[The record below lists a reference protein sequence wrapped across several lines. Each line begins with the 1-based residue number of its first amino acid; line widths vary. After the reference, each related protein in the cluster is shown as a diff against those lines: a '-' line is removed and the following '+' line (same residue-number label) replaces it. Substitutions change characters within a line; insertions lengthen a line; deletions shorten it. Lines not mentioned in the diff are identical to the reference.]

1 MDFRKRLSVM
11 FMIMTVFPILLLV
24 SFGFIIIEYQ
34 ASVMQ
39 QAYDTEVNTLQALQ
53 NPVQVLNRLT
63 RGTYNELK
71 TVTRN
76 TPDELLDVSY
86 LQSTNESLEKR
97 QAFLVVQKGDTLVY
111 CGNETLYEMVQDSLP
126 EYGSS
131 YKANVDGGLY
141 VSGRIPYLVKQQDF
155 LFSDGENGSVYII
168 SDVNTLMPQTKTSLI
183 QAIGSVV
190 IVFFAT
196 GLFLIIWLYAGIIKP
211 INKLKHAT
219 RRVKEGDLNFRL
231 EKTGEDEIGE
241 LSADFEEMRAH
252 LKTEID
258 TRIQYEEDLRNLIGN
273 ISHDL
278 KTPLTTIKGY
288 AEGMMDGVA
297 DTPEKQEKY
306 LRTIRSKA
314 EDMTRMVEELSLYTR
329 IDCKSYPYHFEK
341 VRLKDFF
348 SDCIEEDEPELE
360 QKNIKI
366 ALVNNLSEDDEVY
379 ADREQLKRITMN
391 IIGNAVKYLSKEC
404 GEITITL
411 LDESSYIRTEISDT
425 GAGIP
430 QKDLPHIFERFY
442 RGDTSRNT
450 GKGGSGLGLAIV
462 KQIVEDHGGSIYA
475 RSKEGEG
482 TTISFTLLKI
492 RRDGEEQKLPQARPG
507 LSGIKA

>member
-1 MDFRKRLSVM
+1 MDFRKRLVVM
-11 FMIMTVFPILLLV
+11 FMIMTLFPILLLV
-24 SFGFIIIEYQ
+24 SFGFIIIQYQ
-34 ASVMQ
+34 ANAMQ
-39 QAYDTEVNTLQALQ
+39 QVYETEVNTLQALQ

-71 TVTRN
+71 TVTRQ
-76 TPDELLDVSY
+76 TPDDLLDESY
-86 LQSTNESLEKR
+86 LQSLNESLEKR

-111 CGNETLYEMVQDSLP
+111 CGNEALYEMVEDSLP
-126 EYGSS
+126 EYGS
-131 YKANVDGGLY
+131 YNANVDGGLY
-141 VSGRIPYLVKQQDF
+141 ISGRIPYLVKQQDF
-155 LFSDGENGSVYII
+155 LFSDEEPGSVYII
-168 SDVNTLMPQTKTSLI
+168 SDVNTLMPQTRTSLV

-190 IVFFAT
+190 IVFLVT
-196 GLFLIIWLYAGIIKP
+196 GILLIIWLYAGILKP
-211 INKLKHAT
+211 INKLKQAT
-219 RRVKEGDLNFRL
+219 RRVKEGDLDFRL

-241 LSADFEEMRAH
+241 LSEDFEEMRAH

-258 TRIQYEEDLRNLIGN
+258 TRIQYEEDLRTLIGN

-341 VRLKDFF
+341 VRLKEFF

-360 QKNIKI
+360 QKGIKI
-366 ALVNNLSEDDEVY
+366 SMENYLSEDDEVY

-391 IIGNAVKYLSKEC
+391 IIGNAVKYLSKES
-404 GEITITL
+404 GAITISL
-411 LDESSYIRTEISDT
+411 YDEFSYIRTEIRDT

-430 QKDLPHIFERFY
+430 KKDLPHIFERFY

-450 GKGGSGLGLAIV
+450 GKGGSGLGLAIA
-462 KQIVEDHGGSIYA
+462 KQIVEDHGGTIGA
-475 RSKEGEG
+475 RSEEGEG
-482 TTISFTLLKI
+482 TTISFTLLKV
-492 RRDGEEQKLPQARPG
+492 RRDGQEQNLPRAYRG
-507 LSGIKA
+507 LDGIKA

>member
-1 MDFRKRLSVM
+1 MDFRKRLVVM
-11 FMIMTVFPILLLV
+11 FMLMTLFPILLLV
-24 SFGFIIIEYQ
+24 SFGFIIIRYQ
-34 ASVMQ
+34 ASAMQ
-39 QAYDTEVNTLQALQ
+39 QVYETEVSTLQALQ

-71 TVTRN
+71 TVTKQR
-76 TPDELLDVSY
+76 PDDLLDTMY
-86 LQSTNESLEKR
+86 LQTINERLQKR
-97 QAFLVVQKGDTLVY
+97 QAFLVVQKGDALVY
-111 CGNETLYEMVQDSLP
+111 CGNDALYELVEDSLP
-126 EYGSS
+126 EYGS
-131 YKANVDGGLY
+131 YNANVDGGLY
-141 VSGRIPYLVKQQDF
+141 ISGRIPYLVKQQDF
-155 LFSDGENGSVYII
+155 VFSDEEPGSVYVI

-190 IVFFAT
+190 IVFLIT
-196 GLFLIIWLYAGIIKP
+196 GIFLSVWLYAGIIKP
-211 INKLKHAT
+211 INKLKYAT
-219 RRVKEGDLNFRL
+219 RRVKEGDLDFRL

-258 TRIQYEEDLRNLIGN
+258 TRMQYEEDLRTLIGN

-288 AEGMMDGVA
+288 AEGIMDGVA
-297 DTPEKQEKY
+297 DTPEKKEKY

-314 EDMTRMVEELSLYTR
+314 EDMTRMVEELALYTK

-348 SDCIEEDEPELE
+348 TDCIEEDEPELE
-360 QKNIKI
+360 RKNIKI
-366 ALVNNLSEDDEVY
+366 RLVNQLSEDDEVY

-391 IIGNAVKYLSKEC
+391 IIGNAVKYLSKES
-404 GEITITL
+404 GKITITL
-411 LDESSYIRTEISDT
+411 TDELSYIRTGITDT
-425 GAGIP
+425 GVGIP
-430 QKDLPHIFERFY
+430 KKDLPHIFERFY

-462 KQIVEDHGGSIYA
+462 KQIIEDHGGTICA
-475 RSKEGEG
+475 RSIEGEG
-482 TTISFTLLKI
+482 TTISFTLLRVRKDGKEQEIPQI
-492 RRDGEEQKLPQARPG
+492 RRELG
-507 LSGIKA
+507 GIKQ

>member
-1 MDFRKRLSVM
+1 MDFRKRLVVM
-11 FMIMTVFPILLLV
+11 FMIMTLFPILLLV
-24 SFGFIIIEYQ
+24 SFGFIIINYQ
-34 ASVMQ
+34 TNVMQ
-39 QAYDTEVNTLQALQ
+39 QAYETEVNTLQALQ

-63 RGTYNELK
+63 RGIYNELK
-71 TVTRN
+71 TEAGKN
-76 TPDELLDVSY
+76 PDALLDTEY
-86 LQSTNESLEKR
+86 LTSINESLEKR
-97 QAFLVVQKGDTLVY
+97 QAFLVVQKGDSLVY
-111 CGNETLYEMVQDSLP
+111 CGNDVLYEMVRDSLP
-126 EYGSS
+126 EYGS
-131 YKANVDGGLY
+131 YNTNVDGGLY
-141 VSGRIPYLVKQQDF
+141 VNGRVPYLVKQQDF
-155 LFSDGENGSVYII
+155 LFSDEEPGSFYIV
-168 SDVNTLMPQTKTSLI
+168 SDVNRLMPQTKNSLI

-190 IVFFAT
+190 IVFLVT
-196 GLFLIIWLYAGIIKP
+196 GIFLIIWMYAGIMKP
-211 INKLKHAT
+211 INKLKQAT
-219 RRVKEGDLNFRL
+219 RRVKEGDLDFRL

-258 TRIQYEEDLRNLIGN
+258 TRIQYEEDLRTLIGN

-314 EDMTRMVEELSLYTR
+314 EDMTRMVEELALYTR

-341 VRLKDFF
+341 VRLKEFF
-348 SDCIEEDEPELE
+348 ADCIEEDEPELE
-360 QKNIKI
+360 QRNIKI
-366 ALVNNLSEDDEVY
+366 SLADRLSEDDEVY

-391 IIGNAVKYLSKEC
+391 IIGNAVKYLSKDS

-411 LDESSYIRTEISDT
+411 IDELSYIRTEISDT

-430 QKDLPHIFERFY
+430 KKDLPHIFERFY

-462 KQIVEDHGGSIYA
+462 KQIVEDHGGTISA
-475 RSKEGEG
+475 KSAEGEG
-482 TTISFTLLKI
+482 TTISFTLLKV
-492 RRDGEEQKLPQARPG
+492 RKNGQEQKLPQALRFLG
-507 LSGIKA
+507 EIKA

>member
-1 MDFRKRLSVM
+1 MDFRKRLVVM
-11 FMIMTVFPILLLV
+11 FMLMTLFPILLLV
-24 SFGFIIIEYQ
+24 SFGFIIIQYQ
-34 ASVMQ
+34 ANVMQ
-39 QAYDTEVNTLQALQ
+39 QAYDTEVDTLQALQ

-71 TVTRN
+71 TVTGN
-76 TPDELLDVSY
+76 NPDKLLDTSY
-86 LQSTNESLEKR
+86 LHTINESLEKR
-97 QAFLVVQKGDTLVY
+97 QAFLVVQKGEALVY
-111 CGNETLYEMVQDSLP
+111 CGNDVLYEMVEDSLP
-126 EYGSS
+126 EYGA

-155 LFSDGENGSVYII
+155 TFSDEETGSFYII
-168 SDVNTLMPQTKTSLI
+168 SDVNTLMPQTRNSLI

-190 IVFFAT
+190 IVFLVT

-211 INKLKHAT
+211 INKLKQAT
-219 RRVKEGDLNFRL
+219 RRVKEGDLDFCL

-241 LSADFEEMRAH
+241 LSQDFEEMRAH

-258 TRIQYEEDLRNLIGN
+258 TRIQYEEDLRTLIGN

-314 EDMTRMVEELSLYTR
+314 EDMTRMVEELALYTK
-329 IDCKSYPYHFEK
+329 IDCKSYPYYFEK
-341 VRLKDFF
+341 VRLDDFF
-348 SDCIEEDEPELE
+348 VDCIEEDEPELE

-366 ALVNNLSEDDEVY
+366 RLVNLLSEDTEVY

-391 IIGNAVKYLSKEC
+391 IIGNAVKYLSKES

-411 LDESSYIRTEISDT
+411 SDEISYIRTEISDT
-425 GAGIP
+425 GVGIKK
-430 QKDLPHIFERFY
+430 KDLPHIFERFY

-450 GKGGSGLGLAIV
+450 GKGGSGLGLAIA
-462 KQIVEDHGGSIYA
+462 KQIVEDHGGTISA
-475 RSKEGEG
+475 RSEEGEG
-482 TTISFTLLKI
+482 TTISFTLLKV
-492 RRDGEEQKLPQARPG
+492 RRDGKEQKQPQAYRG
-507 LSGIKA
+507 LEGIKA

>member
-1 MDFRKRLSVM
+1 MDFRKRLIVT
-11 FMIMTVFPILLLV
+11 FMIMTLFPIALLMSL
-24 SFGFIIIEYQ
+24 GCIIIEYQ
-34 ASVMQ
+34 ESVMQ

-63 RGTYNELK
+63 RGIYNELR
-71 TVTRN
+71 TVTQN
-76 TPDELLDVSY
+76 EPDSLLDASF
-86 LQSTNESLEKR
+86 LQEMNDRLEKR
-97 QAFLVVQKGDTLVY
+97 QAFLVVYKDGGIVF
-111 CGNETLYEMVQDSLP
+111 CGNDDIFRKIKDSLP
-126 EYGSS
+126 EYGS
-131 YKANVDGGLY
+131 YNTNVDGGLY
-141 VSGRIPYLVKQQDF
+141 VNGRIPYLVKQQDF

-168 SDVNTLMPQTKTSLI
+168 SDVNTLMPQTRTSLI
-183 QAIGSVV
+183 QAIGSVL
-190 IVFFAT
+190 IVFFIT
-196 GLFLIIWLYAGIIKP
+196 GLLLIVWLYAGLIKP
-211 INKLKHAT
+211 INKLKRAT

-241 LSADFEEMRAH
+241 LSEDFEEMRAH

-288 AEGMMDGVA
+288 AEGMLDGVA

-341 VRLKDFF
+341 VHLRDFF
-348 SDCIEEDEPELE
+348 SDCIEEDGPELE
-360 QKNIKI
+360 EKHIKI
-366 ALVNNLSEDDEVY
+366 SLDARLPEDDEVY
-379 ADREQLKRITMN
+379 ADREQLKRVTMN
-391 IIGNAVKYLSKEC
+391 IIGNAVKYLSKES

-411 LDESSYIRTEISDT
+411 LDEPSYIRTEITDT

-430 QKDLPHIFERFY
+430 EKDLPHIFERFY
-442 RGDTSRNT
+442 RGDSSRNT

-462 KQIVEDHGGSIYA
+462 KQIVEDHGGTIRAVST
-475 RSKEGEG
+475 EGEG
-482 TTISFTLLKI
+482 TTISFTLLKVH
-492 RRDGEEQKLPQARPG
+492 RDGKEQNAPKAAKY
-507 LSGIKA
+507 LSGIKE

>member
-1 MDFRKRLSVM
+1 MDFRKRLVVM
-11 FMIMTVFPILLLV
+11 FMIMTLFPILLLV
-24 SFGFIIIEYQ
+24 SCGFIIIGYQ
-34 ASVMQ
+34 TSVMK

-63 RGTYNELK
+63 RGSYNELK
-71 TVTRN
+71 TVTKNR
-76 TPDELLDVSY
+76 PDDLLDLTY
-86 LQSTNESLEKR
+86 LRTINESLEKR

-111 CGNETLYEMVQDSLP
+111 CGNDTLYELVADSLP
-126 EYGSS
+126 EYGA
-131 YKANVDGGLY
+131 YNTNVDGGLY

-155 LFSDGENGSVYII
+155 FFSDEEPGSFYII
-168 SDVNTLMPQTKTSLI
+168 SDVNTLMPQTRTSLM
-183 QAIGSVV
+183 QAIGAVV
-190 IVFFAT
+190 IVFLVT
-196 GLFLIIWLYAGIIKP
+196 GVLLIVWLYAGVLKP
-211 INKLKHAT
+211 INKLRHAT
-219 RRVKEGDLNFRL
+219 RRVKEGDLDFRL
-231 EKTGEDEIGE
+231 ERTGEDEIGQ

-258 TRIQYEEDLRNLIGN
+258 TRIQYEEELRTLIGN

-314 EDMTRMVEELSLYTR
+314 EDMTRMVEELALYTR

-348 SDCIEEDEPELE
+348 ADCIEEDEPELE
-360 QKNIKI
+360 RKQIKI
-366 ALVNNLSEDDEVY
+366 ELADHLTEDDEVY

-391 IIGNAVKYLSKEC
+391 IIGNAVKYLSKES
-404 GEITITL
+404 GKITITL
-411 LDESSYIRTEISDT
+411 TDELSYIRTGITDT
-425 GAGIP
+425 GVGIP
-430 QKDLPHIFERFY
+430 KKDLPHIFERFY

-450 GKGGSGLGLAIV
+450 GKGGSGLGLAIA
-462 KQIVEDHGGSIYA
+462 KQIVEDHGGVISA
-475 RSKEGEG
+475 HSEEGEG
-482 TTISFTLLKI
+482 TTISFTLLKV
-492 RRDGEEQKLPQARPG
+492 RKDGKEQKLPKAYRG
-507 LSGIKA
+507 LDGIKA

>member
-1 MDFRKRLSVM
+1 MDFRKRLVVM
-11 FMIMTVFPILLLV
+11 FMIMTLFPILLLV
-24 SFGFIIIEYQ
+24 SFGFIIINYQ
-34 ASVMQ
+34 TNVMQ
-39 QAYDTEVNTLQALQ
+39 QAYETEVNTLQALQ

-63 RGTYNELK
+63 RGIYNELK
-71 TVTRN
+71 TEAGKN
-76 TPDELLDVSY
+76 PDALLDTEY
-86 LQSTNESLEKR
+86 LTSINESLEKR
-97 QAFLVVQKGDTLVY
+97 QAFLVVQKGDSLVY
-111 CGNETLYEMVQDSLP
+111 CGNDVLYEMVRDSLP
-126 EYGSS
+126 EYGS
-131 YKANVDGGLY
+131 YNTNVDGGLY
-141 VSGRIPYLVKQQDF
+141 VNGRVPYLVKQKDF
-155 LFSDGENGSVYII
+155 LFTDEEPGSFYIV
-168 SDVNTLMPQTKTSLI
+168 SDVNRLMPQTKNSLI

-190 IVFFAT
+190 IVFLVT
-196 GLFLIIWLYAGIIKP
+196 GIFLIIWMYAGIMKP
-211 INKLKHAT
+211 INKLKQAT
-219 RRVKEGDLNFRL
+219 RRVKEGDLDFRL

-258 TRIQYEEDLRNLIGN
+258 TRIQYEEDLRTLIGN

-314 EDMTRMVEELSLYTR
+314 EDMTRMVEELALYTR

-341 VRLKDFF
+341 VRLKEFF
-348 SDCIEEDEPELE
+348 ADCIEEDEPELE

-366 ALVNNLSEDDEVY
+366 VLEDKLSEDDEVY

-391 IIGNAVKYLSKEC
+391 IIGNAVKYLSKDS

-411 LDESSYIRTEISDT
+411 IDELSYIRTEISDT
-425 GAGIP
+425 GAGISK
-430 QKDLPHIFERFY
+430 KDLPHIFERFY

-462 KQIVEDHGGSIYA
+462 KQIVEDHGGTISA
-475 RSKEGEG
+475 KSAEGEG
-482 TTISFTLLKI
+482 TTISFTLLKV
-492 RRDGEEQKLPQARPG
+492 RKNGQEQKLPQALRFLG
-507 LSGIKA
+507 EIKA

>member
-1 MDFRKRLSVM
+1 MDFRKRLVVM
-11 FMIMTVFPILLLV
+11 FMIMTLFPILLLV
-24 SFGFIIIEYQ
+24 SFGFIIINYQ
-34 ASVMQ
+34 TNVMQ
-39 QAYDTEVNTLQALQ
+39 QAYETEVNTLQALQ

-63 RGTYNELK
+63 RGIYNELK
-71 TVTRN
+71 TEAGKN
-76 TPDELLDVSY
+76 PDALLDTEY
-86 LQSTNESLEKR
+86 LTSINESLEKR
-97 QAFLVVQKGDTLVY
+97 QAFLVVQKGDSLVY
-111 CGNETLYEMVQDSLP
+111 CGNDVLYEMVRDSLP
-126 EYGSS
+126 EYGS
-131 YKANVDGGLY
+131 YNTNVDGGLY
-141 VSGRIPYLVKQQDF
+141 VNGRVPYLVKQKDF
-155 LFSDGENGSVYII
+155 LFTDEEPGSFYIV
-168 SDVNTLMPQTKTSLI
+168 SDVNRLMPQTKNSLI

-190 IVFFAT
+190 IVFLVT
-196 GLFLIIWLYAGIIKP
+196 GIFLIIWMYAGIMKP
-211 INKLKHAT
+211 INKLKQAT
-219 RRVKEGDLNFRL
+219 RRVKEGDLDFRL

-258 TRIQYEEDLRNLIGN
+258 TRIQYEEDLRTLIGN

-314 EDMTRMVEELSLYTR
+314 EDMTRMVEELALYTR

-341 VRLKDFF
+341 VRLKEFF
-348 SDCIEEDEPELE
+348 ADCIEEDEPELE
-360 QKNIKI
+360 QRNIKI
-366 ALVNNLSEDDEVY
+366 SLADRLSEDDEVY

-391 IIGNAVKYLSKEC
+391 IIGNAVKYLSKDS

-411 LDESSYIRTEISDT
+411 IDELSYIRTEISDT
-425 GAGIP
+425 GAGISK
-430 QKDLPHIFERFY
+430 KDLPHIFERFY

-462 KQIVEDHGGSIYA
+462 KQIVEDHGGTISA
-475 RSKEGEG
+475 KSAEGEG
-482 TTISFTLLKI
+482 TTISFTLLKV
-492 RRDGEEQKLPQARPG
+492 RKNGQEQKLPQALRFLG
-507 LSGIKA
+507 EIKA

>member
-1 MDFRKRLSVM
+1 MGFRKRLVVM
-11 FMIMTVFPILLLV
+11 FMIMTFFPILLLI
-24 SFGFIIIEYQ
+24 SFGFIINAYQ

-39 QAYDTEVNTLQALQ
+39 QTYDTEMNALQVLQ

-63 RGTYNELK
+63 RGTYNEIK
-71 TVTRN
+71 AVTKDN
-76 TPDELLDVSY
+76 PDKMLDLTY
-86 LQSTNESLEKR
+86 LQSLNEELEKR
-97 QAFLVVQKGDTLVY
+97 QAFLVVQKGDVLVY
-111 CGNETLYEMVQDSLP
+111 CGNDELFEMIRDSLP
-126 EYGSS
+126 EYGS
-131 YKANVDGGLY
+131 YNTNVDGGLY
-141 VSGRIPYLVKQQDF
+141 VNGKVPYLVKQQDF
-155 LFSDGENGSVYII
+155 TYSDEETGSVYIV
-168 SDVNTLMPQTKTSLI
+168 SDANRLMPQTKTSLM

-190 IVFFAT
+190 IVFFVT
-196 GLFLIIWLYAGIIKP
+196 GILLDIWIYAGVLKP
-211 INKLKHAT
+211 INKLKQAT
-219 RRVKEGDLNFRL
+219 RRVKEGDLDFRL

-252 LKTEID
+252 LKAEID
-258 TRIQYEEDLRNLIGN
+258 TRMQYEEDLRTLIGN

-314 EDMTRMVEELSLYTR
+314 EDMTRMVEELALYTR

-348 SDCIEEDEPELE
+348 FDCIAEDEPELE
-360 QKNIKI
+360 QKNIRITLKDC
-366 ALVNNLSEDDEVY
+366 LTEDDEVY

-391 IIGNAVKYLSKEC
+391 IIGNAVKYLSKES
-404 GEITITL
+404 GEITIL
-411 LDESSYIRTEISDT
+411 LMDEKSHIRTEIRDT

-430 QKDLPHIFERFY
+430 KKDLPHIFERFY

-462 KQIVEDHGGSIYA
+462 KQIVEDHGGTIGAKSE
-475 RSKEGEG
+475 EGEG
-482 TTISFTLLKI
+482 TTISFTLLKV
-492 RRDGEEQKLPQARPG
+492 RKDGKEQKGPQAYRG
-507 LSGIKA
+507 LDGVKM

>member
-1 MDFRKRLSVM
+1 MDFRKRLVVM
-11 FMIMTVFPILLLV
+11 FMIMTLFPILLLV
-24 SFGFIIIEYQ
+24 SFGFIIINYQ
-34 ASVMQ
+34 TNVMQ
-39 QAYDTEVNTLQALQ
+39 QAYETEVNTLQALQ

-63 RGTYNELK
+63 RGIYNELK
-71 TVTRN
+71 TEAGKN
-76 TPDELLDVSY
+76 PDALLDTEY
-86 LQSTNESLEKR
+86 LTSINESLEKR
-97 QAFLVVQKGDTLVY
+97 QAFLVVQKGDSLVY
-111 CGNETLYEMVQDSLP
+111 CGNDVLYEMVRDSLP
-126 EYGSS
+126 EYGS
-131 YKANVDGGLY
+131 YNTNVDGGLY
-141 VSGRIPYLVKQQDF
+141 VNGRVPYLVKQKDF
-155 LFSDGENGSVYII
+155 LFTDEEPGSFYIV
-168 SDVNTLMPQTKTSLI
+168 SDVNRLMPQTKNSLI

-190 IVFFAT
+190 IVFLVT
-196 GLFLIIWLYAGIIKP
+196 GIFLIIWMYAGIMKP
-211 INKLKHAT
+211 INKLKQAT
-219 RRVKEGDLNFRL
+219 RRVKEGDLDFRL

-258 TRIQYEEDLRNLIGN
+258 TRIQYEEDLRTLIGN

-314 EDMTRMVEELSLYTR
+314 EDMTRMVEELALYTR

-341 VRLKDFF
+341 VRLKEFF
-348 SDCIEEDEPELE
+348 ADCIEEDEPELE
-360 QKNIKI
+360 QRNIKI
-366 ALVNNLSEDDEVY
+366 SLADRLSEDDEVY

-391 IIGNAVKYLSKEC
+391 IIGNAVKYLSKDS

-411 LDESSYIRTEISDT
+411 IDELSYIRTEISDT

-430 QKDLPHIFERFY
+430 KKDLPHIFERFY

-462 KQIVEDHGGSIYA
+462 KQIVEDHGGTISA
-475 RSKEGEG
+475 KSAEGEG
-482 TTISFTLLKI
+482 TTISFTLLKV
-492 RRDGEEQKLPQARPG
+492 RKNGQEQKLPQALRFLG
-507 LSGIKA
+507 EIKA

>member
-1 MDFRKRLSVM
+1 MDFRKRLVVM
-11 FMIMTVFPILLLV
+11 FMIMTVFPMLLLI
-24 SFGFIIIEYQ
+24 SFGLIIMEYQ
-34 ASVMQ
+34 ENVMQ

-63 RGTYNELK
+63 RGTFDELK
-71 TVTRN
+71 AVTKEN
-76 TPDELLDVSY
+76 PDTLSDTSY
-86 LQSTNESLEKR
+86 LQELNESLEKR
-97 QAFLVVQKGDTLVY
+97 QAFLVVRKGGALLF
-111 CGNETLYEMVQDSLP
+111 CGNDTLYEMIEDSLP
-126 EYGSS
+126 EYGA
-131 YKANVDGGLY
+131 YNTNVDGGLY
-141 VSGRIPYLVKQQDF
+141 VNGKVPYLVKQQDF
-155 LFSDGENGSVYII
+155 LFTDGETGSAYII
-168 SDVNTLMPQTKTSLI
+168 SDVNKLMPQTKTSLF

-190 IVFFAT
+190 IVFLVT
-196 GLFLIIWLYAGIIKP
+196 GLFLILWSYAGIIKP
-211 INKLKHAT
+211 INKLKQAT
-219 RRVKEGDLNFRL
+219 RRVKEGDLDFRL
-231 EKTGEDEIGE
+231 EKTGSDEIGE

-258 TRIQYEEDLRNLIGN
+258 TRIQYEEDLRTLIGN

-341 VRLKDFF
+341 VRLRDFF
-348 SDCIEEDEPELE
+348 WDCIEEDEPELLR
-360 QKNIKI
+360 KNIKI
-366 ALVNNLSEDDEVY
+366 KLSDNLPEDDTVY

-391 IIGNAVKYLSKEC
+391 IIGNAVKYLSKDG

-411 LDESSYIRTEISDT
+411 IDELSYIRTEITDT

-430 QKDLPHIFERFY
+430 KKDLPHIFERFY

-462 KQIVEDHGGSIYA
+462 KQIVEDHGGTIGA
-475 RSKEGEG
+475 RSEEGEG
-482 TTISFTLLKI
+482 ATISFTLLKV
-492 RRDGEEQKLPQARPG
+492 RKDGQEQELPKAQFDLG
-507 LSGIKA
+507 EIKA

>member
-1 MDFRKRLSVM
+1 MEFRKRLIVM
-11 FMIMTVFPILLLV
+11 FMIMTLFPILLLISLGLV
-24 SFGFIIIEYQ
+24 IIKYQ
-34 ASVMQ
+34 ANVMQ

-71 TVTRN
+71 TVTKESPE
-76 TPDELLDVSY
+76 TLLEMSY
-86 LQSTNESLEKR
+86 LQSVNESLQKR
-97 QAFLVVQKGDTLVY
+97 QAFLIVQKGDELVY
-111 CGNETLYEMVQDSLP
+111 CGNEELYELVQDSLP
-126 EYGSS
+126 EYGA
-131 YKANVDGGLY
+131 YHANVDGGLY
-141 VSGRIPYLVKQQDF
+141 VNGRVPYLVKQHDF
-155 LFSDGENGSVYII
+155 LFVDDEPGSVYIV
-168 SDVNTLMPQTKTSLI
+168 SDVNTLIPQTKTSLM
-183 QAIGSVV
+183 QAIVAVV
-190 IVFFAT
+190 IVFLVT
-196 GLFLIIWLYAGIIKP
+196 GLLLITWLYAGVIKP

-219 RRVKEGDLNFRL
+219 RRVKEGDLDFRL
-231 EKTGEDEIGE
+231 EKMGEDEIGE

-288 AEGMMDGVA
+288 AEGMLDGVA

-314 EDMTRMVEELSLYTR
+314 EDMARMVEELALYTK

-348 SDCIEEDEPELE
+348 ADCIEEDEPELE
-360 QKNIKI
+360 QKHIKI
-366 ALVNNLSEDDEVY
+366 SLSDKLLEDDEVY

-391 IIGNAVKYLSKEC
+391 ILGNAVKYLSKDS

-411 LDESSYIRTEISDT
+411 TDEGSYIRTEISDT
-425 GAGIP
+425 GVGIP
-430 QKDLPHIFERFY
+430 EADLPHIFERFY

-462 KQIVEDHGGSIYA
+462 KQIVEDHGGTIHA

-482 TTISFTLLKI
+482 TTISFTLLKV
-492 RRDGEEQKLPQARPG
+492 RRDGQEQNLPKAFRG
-507 LSGIKA
+507 LGEIKA

>member
-1 MDFRKRLSVM
+1 MDFRKRLIVM
-11 FMIMTVFPILLLV
+11 FMIMTLFPILLLV
-24 SFGFIIIEYQ
+24 SFGFIIIRYQ
-34 ASVMQ
+34 ANVMQ
-39 QAYDTEVNTLQALQ
+39 QAYDTEVSTLQALQ

-71 TVTRN
+71 TVTKN
-76 TPDELLDVSY
+76 NPDILLDMSY
-86 LQSTNESLEKR
+86 LETVNANLEKR
-97 QAFLVVQKGDTLVY
+97 QAFLVVQKGDLLVY
-111 CGNETLYEMVQDSLP
+111 SGNSALYDMVEDTLP
-126 EYGSS
+126 EYGS
-131 YKANVDGGLY
+131 YNTNVDGGLY
-141 VSGRIPYLVKQQDF
+141 INGRVPYLVKQQDVM
-155 LFSDGENGSVYII
+155 FSDEETGSVYIV
-168 SDVNTLMPQTKTSLI
+168 SDVNTLIPQTKTSLF
-183 QAIGSVV
+183 QAIGSLV
-190 IVFFAT
+190 IVFLLTA
-196 GLFLIIWLYAGIIKP
+196 LFLLIWLYAGVIKP
-211 INKLKHAT
+211 INKLIQAT
-219 RRVKEGDLNFRL
+219 RRIKEGDLDFCL

-258 TRIQYEEDLRNLIGN
+258 TRIQYEEDLRSLIGN

-314 EDMTRMVEELSLYTR
+314 EDMTRMVEELALYTR

-348 SDCIEEDEPELE
+348 ADCIEEDEPELE
-360 QKNIKI
+360 RKNVKLTL
-366 ALVNNLSEDDEVY
+366 ADKLPEDDEVY
-379 ADREQLKRITMN
+379 ADREQLKRIAMN
-391 IIGNAVKYLSKEC
+391 IIGNAVKYLSKDS

-411 LDESSYIRTEISDT
+411 TDENDYIRTEISDT
-425 GAGIP
+425 GVGIP
-430 QKDLPHIFERFY
+430 EKDLPHIFERFY

-462 KQIVEDHGGSIYA
+462 KQIVEDHGGTISA

-482 TTISFTLLKI
+482 TTVSFTLLKV
-492 RRDGEEQKLPQARPG
+492 RRKYGENSDYRG
-507 LSGIKA
+507 

>member
-1 MDFRKRLSVM
+1 MDFRKRLIVM
-11 FMIMTVFPILLLV
+11 FMLMTLFPILLLV
-24 SFGFIIIEYQ
+24 SFGFIIIQYQ
-34 ASVMQ
+34 ANVMQ

-71 TVTRN
+71 TVTGQN
-76 TPDELLDVSY
+76 PDELLDTSY
-86 LQSTNESLEKR
+86 LRTVNESLEKR
-97 QAFLVVQKGDTLVY
+97 QAFLVVRKGNTLVY
-111 CGNETLYEMVQDSLP
+111 CGNDALYEMIEDSLP
-126 EYGSS
+126 EYGSYS
-131 YKANVDGGLY
+131 ANVDGGLY

-155 LFSDGENGSVYII
+155 LFSDEEPGSFYII
-168 SDVNTLMPQTKTSLI
+168 SDVNTLMPQTKNSLV

-190 IVFFAT
+190 IVFLVT
-196 GLFLIIWLYAGIIKP
+196 GLFLIIWLYAGILKP
-211 INKLKHAT
+211 INQLKQAT
-219 RRVKEGDLNFRL
+219 RRVKEGDLDFRL

-258 TRIQYEEDLRNLIGN
+258 TRIQYEEDLRTLIGN

-306 LRTIRSKA
+306 LKTIRSKA
-314 EDMTRMVEELSLYTR
+314 EDMTRMVEELALYTK
-329 IDCKSYPYHFEK
+329 IDCKSYPYYFEK
-341 VRLKDFF
+341 VRLDDFF
-348 SDCIEEDEPELE
+348 ADCIEEDEPELE

-366 ALVNNLSEDDEVY
+366 RMENLLSEDTEVY

-391 IIGNAVKYLSKEC
+391 IIGNAVKYLSKES
-404 GEITITL
+404 GEIVITL
-411 LDESSYIRTEISDT
+411 SDEISYIRTEISDT
-425 GAGIP
+425 GVGIP
-430 QKDLPHIFERFY
+430 KKDLPHIFERFY

-450 GKGGSGLGLAIV
+450 GKGGSGLGLAIA
-462 KQIVEDHGGSIYA
+462 KQIVEDHGGTISA
-475 RSKEGEG
+475 RSEEGKG
-482 TTISFTLLKI
+482 TIISFTLLKV
-492 RRDGEEQKLPQARPG
+492 RKDGKEQKQPQAYRG
-507 LSGIKA
+507 LEGIKA

>member
-1 MDFRKRLSVM
+1 MDFRKRLIVT
-11 FMIMTVFPILLLV
+11 FMIMTLVPILLLV
-24 SFGFIIIEYQ
+24 SMGWIILKYQ
-34 ASVMQ
+34 SSVMQ
-39 QAYDTEVNTLQALQ
+39 QTYDTEVDTLQALQ

-71 TVTRN
+71 TLTKQN
-76 TPDELLDVSY
+76 PEALLDRAY
-86 LQSTNESLEKR
+86 LEDVNASLDSR
-97 QAFLVVQKGDTLVY
+97 QAFLVVQKGDMLVY
-111 CGNETLYEMVQDSLP
+111 CGDELFYEMIRDSLP
-126 EYGSS
+126 AYGS
-131 YKANVDGGLY
+131 YNTNVDGGLY
-141 VSGRIPYLVKQQDF
+141 VNGRVPYLVKQQDF
-155 LFSDGENGSVYII
+155 LFSDKENGSVYIV
-168 SDVNTLMPQTKTSLI
+168 SDVNTLIPQTKTSLI

-190 IVFFAT
+190 MVFLVT
-196 GLFLIIWLYAGIIKP
+196 GVLLILWLYAGILKP

-219 RRVKEGDLNFRL
+219 RRVKDGDLDFRL

-241 LSADFEEMRAH
+241 LSQDFEEMRAH

-314 EDMTRMVEELSLYTR
+314 EDMTRMVEELALYTR

-341 VRLKDFF
+341 VRLKEFF
-348 SDCIEEDEPELE
+348 ADCMEEDEPELE
-360 QKNIKI
+360 RKHISMSLENH
-366 ALVNNLSEDDEVY
+366 LTEDDEVY
-379 ADREQLKRITMN
+379 ADREQLKRIIMN
-391 IIGNAVKYLSKEC
+391 IIGNAVKYLSKES
-404 GEITITL
+404 GAITITL
-411 LDESSYIRTEISDT
+411 SDEFSYIRTEISDT
-425 GAGIP
+425 GVGIP

-462 KQIVEDHGGSIYA
+462 KQIVEDHGGTICA
-475 RSKEGEG
+475 RSEEGKG
-482 TTISFTLLKI
+482 TTISFTLLKV
-492 RRDGEEQKLPQARPG
+492 RRDGIEQKVPQKFRG
-507 LSGIKA
+507 LSGIKE

>member
-1 MDFRKRLSVM
+1 MDFRKRLIVM
-11 FMIMTVFPILLLV
+11 FMLMTLFPILLLV
-24 SFGFIIIEYQ
+24 SFGFIIIQYQ
-34 ASVMQ
+34 ANVMQ

-71 TVTRN
+71 TVTGQN
-76 TPDELLDVSY
+76 PDELLDTSY
-86 LQSTNESLEKR
+86 LRTVNESLEKR
-97 QAFLVVQKGDTLVY
+97 QAFLVVRKGNTLVY
-111 CGNETLYEMVQDSLP
+111 CGNDALYEMIEDSLP
-126 EYGSS
+126 EYGSYS
-131 YKANVDGGLY
+131 ANVDGGLY

-155 LFSDGENGSVYII
+155 LFSDEEPGSFYII
-168 SDVNTLMPQTKTSLI
+168 SDVNTLMPQTKNSLV

-190 IVFFAT
+190 IVFLVT

-211 INKLKHAT
+211 INQLKQAT
-219 RRVKEGDLNFRL
+219 RRVKEGDLDFRL

-258 TRIQYEEDLRNLIGN
+258 TRIQYEEDLRTLIGN

-306 LRTIRSKA
+306 LKTIRSKA
-314 EDMTRMVEELSLYTR
+314 EDMTRMVEELALYTK
-329 IDCKSYPYHFEK
+329 IDCKSYPYYFEK
-341 VRLKDFF
+341 VRLDDFF
-348 SDCIEEDEPELE
+348 VDCIEEDEPELE

-366 ALVNNLSEDDEVY
+366 RLVNLLSEDTEVY

-391 IIGNAVKYLSKEC
+391 IIGNAVKYLSKES
-404 GEITITL
+404 GEIVITL
-411 LDESSYIRTEISDT
+411 SDEISYIRTEISDT
-425 GAGIP
+425 GVGIP
-430 QKDLPHIFERFY
+430 KKDLPHIFERFY

-450 GKGGSGLGLAIV
+450 GKGGSGLGLAIA
-462 KQIVEDHGGSIYA
+462 KQIVEDHGGTISA
-475 RSKEGEG
+475 RSEEGKG
-482 TTISFTLLKI
+482 TIISFTLLKV
-492 RRDGEEQKLPQARPG
+492 RKDGKEQKQPQAYRG
-507 LSGIKA
+507 LEGIKA

>member
-1 MDFRKRLSVM
+1 MDFRKRLIVM
-11 FMIMTVFPILLLV
+11 FMLMTLFPILLLV
-24 SFGFIIIEYQ
+24 SFGFIIIQYQ
-34 ASVMQ
+34 ANVMQ

-71 TVTRN
+71 TVTGQN
-76 TPDELLDVSY
+76 PDELLDTSY
-86 LQSTNESLEKR
+86 LRTVNESLEKR
-97 QAFLVVQKGDTLVY
+97 QAFLVVRKGNTLVY
-111 CGNETLYEMVQDSLP
+111 CGNDALYEMVEDSLP
-126 EYGSS
+126 EYGSYS
-131 YKANVDGGLY
+131 ANVDGGLY

-155 LFSDGENGSVYII
+155 LFSDEEPGSFYII
-168 SDVNTLMPQTKTSLI
+168 SDVNTLMPQTKNSLV

-190 IVFFAT
+190 IVFLVT

-211 INKLKHAT
+211 INQLKQAT
-219 RRVKEGDLNFRL
+219 RRVKEGDLDFRL

-258 TRIQYEEDLRNLIGN
+258 TRIQYEEDLRTLIGN

-306 LRTIRSKA
+306 LKTIRSKA
-314 EDMTRMVEELSLYTR
+314 EDMTRMVEELALYTK
-329 IDCKSYPYHFEK
+329 IDCKSYPYYFEK
-341 VRLKDFF
+341 VRLDDFF
-348 SDCIEEDEPELE
+348 VDCIEEDEPELE

-366 ALVNNLSEDDEVY
+366 RLVNLLSEDTEVY

-391 IIGNAVKYLSKEC
+391 IIGNAVKYLSKES
-404 GEITITL
+404 GEIVITL
-411 LDESSYIRTEISDT
+411 SDEISYIRTEISDT
-425 GAGIP
+425 GVGIP
-430 QKDLPHIFERFY
+430 KKDLPHIFERFY

-450 GKGGSGLGLAIV
+450 GKGGSGLGLAIA
-462 KQIVEDHGGSIYA
+462 KQIVEDHGGTISA
-475 RSKEGEG
+475 RSEEGKG
-482 TTISFTLLKI
+482 TIISFTLLKV
-492 RRDGEEQKLPQARPG
+492 RKDGKEQKQPQAYRG
-507 LSGIKA
+507 LEGIKA